1 MDKAEAQVWYQGLTL
16 EEEKLWFEGKVKSC
30 ENGLLRFAYHLSG
43 NMDKARD
50 LVQEAF
56 LRAYQYRR
64 SYNNNYSFES
74 WISTILLNVYRQR
87 LKKEK
92 FFKIFHP
99 VKEREDGEETE
110 VWDFLE
116 SSEEGPEERTLKRE
130 VLNFLQKAIEELPS
144 QMREVIILCDVMNYS
159 YEEASEIIG
168 CPLGTVR
175 SRLHRARK
183 KVRELVEESYGE
195 DFLSAWE

>member
-1 MDKAEAQVWYQGLTL
+1 MDKAEVQVWYQGLTL
-16 EEEKLWFEGKVKSC
+16 EEEKLWFEEKVKKC
-30 ENGLLRFAYHLSG
+30 ESGLLRFAYHLSG

-56 LRAYQYRR
+56 LRAYQYRH
-64 SYNNNYSFES
+64 SYNANYSFES
-74 WISTILLNVYRQR
+74 WMSAILLNVHRQR
-87 LKKEK
+87 FKKEK

-99 VKEREDGEETE
+99 GREREDGEETE

-116 SSEEGPEERTLKRE
+116 SKGEGPEERTLKRE
-130 VLNFLQKAIEELPS
+130 VLSFLQEAIEKLPP
-144 QMREVIILCDVMNYS
+144 QMKEVIVLCDVMNYS

-183 KVRELVEESYGE
+183 KVRSLVEESYGE
-195 DFLSAWE
+195 DFLSIWG

>member
-1 MDKAEAQVWYQGLTL
+1 MDKAEVQVWYQGLTL
-16 EEEKLWFEGKVKSC
+16 EEEKLWFEEKVKNC
-30 ENGLLRFAYHLSG
+30 EGGLLRFAYHLSG

-99 VKEREDGEETE
+99 LKEQEDGEETE

-116 SSEEGPEERTLKRE
+116 SNEEGPEERTLKRE

-144 QMREVIILCDVMNYS
+144 QMKEVIILCDVMNYS

-183 KVRELVEESYGE
+183 KVRDLVEESYGE